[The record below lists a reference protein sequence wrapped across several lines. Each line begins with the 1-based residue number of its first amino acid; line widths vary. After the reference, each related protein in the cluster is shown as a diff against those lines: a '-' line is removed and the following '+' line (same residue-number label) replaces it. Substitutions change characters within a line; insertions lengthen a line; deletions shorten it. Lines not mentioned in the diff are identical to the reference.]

1 LAIDEMLL
9 QAFEGKLRVFADWPS
24 GVDGRFGDL
33 PACGA
38 FRVSSDVRREVV
50 QYVRIASEA
59 GGSFTLVNPWPAR
72 TLRAYRNGA
81 DAGTLSGAEVSMTTA
96 SGALPPCPSW
106 LHSVAGTEQSEG
118 AKRSGAKRSERVE
131 AE

>member
-1 LAIDEMLL
+1 MLL

-33 PACGA
+33 PVYGA
-38 FRVSSDVRREVV
+38 FRVSSDLRREVV

-59 GGSFTLVNPWPAR
+59 GGSFTLVNPWPTR

-96 SGALPPCPSW
+96 SGDEILIAPDGASYDAI
-106 LHSVAGTEQSEG
+106 VAKLAAPLDE
-118 AKRSGAKRSERVE
+118 
-131 AE
+131 